1 MSEVIQEGQKQIE
14 EYSKEYQDL
23 FNKSRNV
30 QTLGSISQLLDWDQ
44 ETYMPSDAAAA
55 RSEQQ
60 KVIAGVIHRERTS
73 PEFKKSLEDLI
84 NIQTGD
90 ILVNDLSDSQKA
102 ALKLWRRDYMKEVAL
117 PSEFVE
123 EFAQVTSQALTVWR
137 KAKKENAF
145 ELFAPFL
152 DRIIQLCQQKA
163 EYLGYKDHPYDA
175 LLDLYEPEMTTKE
188 VDKIFTDLE
197 TSISALL
204 KKISAA
210 PQVDDSFL
218 FGNFDHKT
226 QLEFS
231 LVVLNAMG
239 FNRSRGRLDISM
251 HPFSSSLHPMDNR
264 ITTRIHATGL
274 MSNIA
279 SVMHEG
285 GHALYDMG
293 FPVEQFGT
301 PLAQAISYGMHE
313 SQSRW
318 WETRIGKSLPF
329 WQYYLPILK
338 KYFPGMLDTV
348 DLETFYKAINK
359 VQASLIRVEADE
371 VSYPLH
377 IILRFQME
385 RDLIGGT
392 LAVRDIPEAWNE
404 KMTKLIGITPQNNG
418 EGCLQDIHWS
428 LGSFGYFPSYSLG
441 NIYASQLFDA
451 FEKAQPDWE
460 TRLATGDLTFIK
472 KWLNENIHQYGRQF
486 SIAEI
491 MQNVTGQPLAATS
504 YKDYLNTK
512 FGKIYGLSPT
522 P

>member
-1 MSEVIQEGQKQIE
+1 MSQIIHPSQQVEKYSE
-14 EYSKEYQDL
+14 EYKNL

-30 QTLGSISQLLDWDQ
+30 SALTSISHLLDWDQ
-44 ETYMPSDAAAA
+44 ETYMPSDGANA

-60 KVIAGVIHRERTS
+60 KVMAGIIHRERTS
-73 PEFKKSLEDLI
+73 PEFKRAIENLI
-84 NIQTGD
+84 D
-90 ILVNDLSDSQKA
+90 IPSGTILIDDLSTSQKA
-102 ALKLWRRDYMKEVAL
+102 AVKLWRRDYLKEVAL

-123 EFAQVTSQALTVWR
+123 EFAQVTSNALSVWR

-152 DRIIQLCQQKA
+152 DKIIQLCQKKA

-197 TSISALL
+197 VSISSLL
-204 KKISAA
+204 KKISAS
-210 PQVDDSFL
+210 PQVDDSIL
-218 FGNFDHKT
+218 FGEFDHKT

-231 LVVLNAMG
+231 LALLNAMG
-239 FNRSRGRLDISM
+239 FNRSKGRLDIST
-251 HPFSSSLHPMDNR
+251 HPFSSSLHPTDNR
-264 ITTRIHATGL
+264 ITTRIHPTGL
-274 MSNIA
+274 MSNIG

-285 GHALYDMG
+285 GHALYEMG

-301 PLAQAISYGMHE
+301 PLAQAMSYGMHE

-318 WETRIGKSLPF
+318 WETRIGKSKAF

-338 KYFPGMLDTV
+338 KYFPGALDSIDLDT
-348 DLETFYKAINK
+348 FYRAINK

-385 RDLIGGT
+385 RELIGGT
-392 LAVRDIPEAWNE
+392 LSVRDIPEVWNE
-404 KMTKLIGITPQNNG
+404 KMTKLIGVTPQSNS

-441 NIYASQLFDA
+441 NIYASHLFTA
-451 FEKAQPDWE
+451 FEKEQPDWE
-460 TRLATGDLTFIK
+460 AQLASGDLLFVK
-472 KWLNENIHQYGRQF
+472 HWLNENIHQYGRQYNI
-486 SIAEI
+486 SEL
-491 MQNVTGQPLAATS
+491 MQKVTNQPLSANA
-504 YKDYLNTK
+504 YVDYLNTK
-512 FGKIYGLSPT
+512 FGNIYGLDKTS
-522 P
+522 

>member
-1 MSEVIQEGQKQIE
+1 ME
-14 EYSKEYQDL
+14 EYSEEYQNL

-30 QTLGSISQLLDWDQ
+30 SALSSISQLLDWDQ
-44 ETYMPSDAAAA
+44 ETYMPSDGANA

-73 PEFKKSLEDLI
+73 PEFKRALEGLI
-84 NIQTGD
+84 DIESGT
-90 ILVNDLSDSQKA
+90 ILVENLSEPQKA
-102 ALKLWRRDYMKEVAL
+102 ALKMWRRDYINEIVL

-123 EFAQVTSQALTVWR
+123 EFAQVTSQALSVWR
-137 KAKKENAF
+137 KAKKKNAF

-152 DRIIQLCQQKA
+152 DKIIQLSQKKA
-163 EYLGYKDHPYDA
+163 DFLGYKDHPYDA

-188 VDKIFTDLE
+188 VEKIFADLE
-197 TSISALL
+197 ASITTLL

-210 PQVDDSFL
+210 PQIDDSFL
-218 FGNFDHKT
+218 FGEYDHKT

-231 LVVLNAMG
+231 LVLLNAMG
-239 FNRSRGRLDISM
+239 FNRSRGRLDIST
-251 HPFSSSLHPMDNR
+251 HPFSSSLHPTDNR
-264 ITTRIHATGL
+264 ITTRIHPTGV

-285 GHALYDMG
+285 GHALYEMG

-318 WETRIGKSLPF
+318 WETRIGKSKPF
-329 WQYYLPILK
+329 WQYFLPVLK
-338 KYFPGMLDTV
+338 KYFPEILHTIDLD
-348 DLETFYKAINK
+348 TFYKAINK

-377 IILRFQME
+377 IIMRFQME
-385 RDLIGGT
+385 KDLIGGT
-392 LAVRDIPEAWNE
+392 LAVRDIPDVWNE
-404 KMTKLIGITPQNNG
+404 KMTKLIGITPQNNS

-441 NIYASQLFDA
+441 NIYASHLFTA

-460 TRLATGDLTFIK
+460 AQLASGDLSFVK
-472 KWLNENIHQYGRQF
+472 SWLNENVHQYGRQYT
-486 SIAEI
+486 IPEL
-491 MQNVTGQPLAATS
+491 MQKVTNQPLSANAYVEYLTS
-504 YKDYLNTK
+504 K
-512 FGKIYGLSPT
+512 FGKIYGLDDNS
-522 P
+522 